1 MSTSD
6 AADRHYESSI
16 SFATIARLQDLAI
29 TSFQQPAHINT
40 NYPVTETHLDTAAAA
55 EVGHHESVGK
65 DIQTLDE
72 LIKKQEDAIRE
83 LKSELEMLHNRK
95 DVTPQ
100 KIEVA
105 KVNGLKNG
113 SEKYFVELPW
123 LPEEESGVNTLLAV
137 RGVLEVIEESRK
149 RRSDTEKR
157 VEEMKKVVRREQG
170 WVATAQE
177 VQEELKKKIG
187 ELEKLDR
194 VNEND
199 AKRDKRRIAEYEQSR
214 KEMEKTGDILMRELG
229 KFIKSRLG
237 VMIAVEEAGGPVVGS
252 ELDVEKLKQ
261 YLEVEAGSTGR
272 RNKAAKARERGQK
285 RLDEIWGGGDED
297 GGSLDPERRAGEEL
311 LELVEA
317 MMNTMLEDDPHSY
330 TKLTRESAAS
340 RFLVRSF
347 VATLHPKDAMRI
359 RLLDFAGK
367 IDGGR

>member
-6 AADRHYESSI
+6 MADVDYGSSL

-29 TSFQQPAHINT
+29 LSYQQPAHINS

-55 EVGHHESVGK
+55 QTNHHVSVER
-65 DIQTLDE
+65 DINTLDE

-83 LKSELEMLHNRK
+83 LKSELEMLHKRD
-95 DVTPQ
+95 DVTPP

-113 SEKYFVELPW
+113 SEKYFLESPW
-123 LPEEESGVNTLLAV
+123 LPEEESGLNTLLAV
-137 RGVLEVIEESRK
+137 RGVLRVIEESRK
-149 RRSDTEKR
+149 RRSDAERR
-157 VEEMKKVVRREQG
+157 VEEMKKVIQREQG
-170 WVATAQE
+170 WIATAQE
-177 VQEELKKKIG
+177 MEEELKRRIG
-187 ELEKLDR
+187 ELEKVDG
-194 VNEND
+194 VNESD
-199 AKRDKRRIAEYEQSR
+199 AKRDKRKIAEFEKSR
-214 KEMEKTGDILMRELG
+214 RDMEKMGDILMRELG

-261 YLEVEAGSTGR
+261 YLDVEAGSTGR
-272 RNKAAKARERGQK
+272 KNKAAKARERGQK

-297 GGSLDPERRAGEEL
+297 GGSLDPEKRAGDEL
-311 LELVEA
+311 LDLVEA
-317 MMNTMLEDDPHSY
+317 MMNTMLEDDSHGY

-367 IDGGR
+367 IEGGR